1 MSSAIRPTDDQAL
14 KLLADFVE
22 QECGIYLDES
32 KNYLLISRL
41 AGMIGETV
49 DGSIY
54 ALYQKLTQQPGMAL
68 TERLINAIT
77 TNETTWFRE
86 QTPWLILGEI
96 VLPTMITELRSGTKL
111 KIRIW
116 SAAASTGQEIYSTVM
131 YIDNYLRLNKIVD
144 ITLNNFEFYATDINS
159 AVLQVATAGRY
170 DAIAMQRGFSGE
182 FADYRDRY
190 FSNSGRYWE
199 LAANIRGRVTFSK
212 RNLLEKHAGNLFYDI
227 LFLRYVL
234 IYFSETNKKIA
245 LANLY
250 EQANKNA
257 VLFCGNSEIVDNQIN
272 PFTRIAD
279 SLRAYYRKTD
289 KACWQV

>member
-14 KLLADFVE
+14 KLLAEFVE
-22 QECGIYLDES
+22 QKCGIYLDKT

-41 AGMIGETV
+41 AGMIAETAN
-49 DGSIY
+49 GTIY
-54 ALYQKLTQQPGMAL
+54 ELYLKLTRESGSQL
-68 TERLINAIT
+68 TEQLINAIT

-96 VLPTMITELRSGTKL
+96 VLPKLVAELRSGAKI

-131 YIDNYLRLNKIVD
+131 YIDNYLRQNNIID

-159 AVLQVATAGRY
+159 AVLQLAAAGRY

-182 FADYRDRY
+182 FAEYRDRY
-190 FSNSGRYWE
+190 FSNSGRYWQ
-199 LAANIRGRVTFSK
+199 LAAAIRDRVVFSK
-212 RNLLEKHAGNLFYDI
+212 RNLLEENVNNLFFDI

-234 IYFSETNKKIA
+234 IYFSETNKKTA
-245 LANLY
+245 LDNLY
-250 EQANKNA
+250 RQANQNA
-257 VLFCGNSEIVDNQIN
+257 VLFCGNSEILDAATN

-279 SLRAYYRKTD
+279 AQRAYYSKNG
-289 KACWQV
+289 KARWQL